1 MSTVLRPL
9 YTSHGVPLARD
20 SRALLC
26 LEHTFL
32 KQAEAFPEKH
42 CHSSRPVP
50 PTGVSSLNLGPRSFL
65 ALQGTPPCLG
75 SGPRQHWL
83 APTCPD
89 AAPGAEG
96 LAPATLFFL
105 SVLGSHTS
113 HCLVL
118 SETFFLCYFFVLIS
132 PPLRLISSFI
142 PQAIAESSLWRTR

>member
-9 YTSHGVPLARD
+9 YTSHGVPLARE

-32 KQAEAFPEKH
+32 KQAEAFPEKR

-75 SGPRQHWL
+75 SGPGQHWP

-96 LAPATLFFL
+96 LAP
-105 SVLGSHTS
+105 VLGSHTT

-142 PQAIAESSLWRTR
+142 PQAIAESTSNTSLWRTR